1 MCALCAVRPLVPQ
14 AESTAGHDGAYT
26 ATEEGSAEVDKAPAY
41 NALPLGG
48 QEDGRP
54 SANAASSGE
63 DTACEI
69 PGQNYTVP
77 EPARADL
84 GIPGADHE
92 LTEKFRKQYLSE
104 SGRKFLVSVLE
115 ASAPYRPYIRQR
127 LSERGMPLFI
137 QYLPVVESN
146 FKTNAVSS
154 TGATGMWQFME
165 NSMAPFLKKD
175 SWYDE
180 RLDPWLSTDAALA
193 KLTDNYKM
201 FGDWALALAA
211 YNCGAGALSRI
222 LRQNPGATFWQL
234 AEKGRL
240 RDQTKNYVPKL
251 LAIADI
257 IENAEHYGALEVH
270 LAAMLSERDDARIFE
285 TSETAYITGMYSLD
299 QIAGISG
306 ISPVTLRFLNPAL
319 RRGFTPAGSRYAL
332 RVPQGTASAVEE
344 AMKSAGAPS
353 DAITLKVQKG
363 DSLWAISR
371 RYGVTVA
378 DLCAVNNIKENGIL
392 SIGQTIIVPIME

>member
-26 ATEEGSAEVDKAPAY
+26 ATEESSAAEDKAPVY

-54 SANAASSGE
+54 SANAVSSGE

-115 ASAPYRPYIRQR
+115 ASTPYRPYIRQR

>member
-48 QEDGRP
+48 QEDGQP
-54 SANAASSGE
+54 SANAVSSGE

-69 PGQNYTVP
+69 PGKNYTVP

-306 ISPVTLRFLNPAL
+306 ISPATLRFLNPAL